1 MSKNVIVIGSGF
13 GGLAVAVRLAA
24 RGYRVTILEKRD
36 KPGGRAY
43 VYELDGFKFD
53 GGPTVIT
60 APFLFDELFELAG
73 RKREDYVTFVPVN
86 PFYRIFDPEGRAFD
100 YNNQND
106 FIYANIER
114 WNPADKEGYRRFL
127 ESTKPIFEKG
137 FLELAD
143 KPFTHLSD
151 MLKVAPDLVRL
162 RSYLSVYAY
171 VSQFIQNDFL
181 RQVFSFHP
189 LLIGGNPFDSSS
201 IYAMIHYLEREWG
214 VYFALGGTG
223 ALVNALVRLF
233 EELGGQLVLNAEVD
247 QILVDERRRQVR
259 GVRLKDGTIQPA
271 DIVISNADVAF
282 TYRYLI
288 PAAHRRKYTNRRI
301 EKMRYS
307 MSLFVIYFGTRRRYL
322 DSRLAHHNII
332 LGPRYKGLLDDI
344 FKHKILAEDFSL
356 YLHMPTITDPS
367 LAPEGHEAFYVLF
380 PVPHLGGQVDWERA
394 AEPYKNRILDY
405 LEEHYLPGL
414 RENLVVEHYIDP
426 RHFRDVLNSY
436 LGSAFSVEPILTQSA
451 WFRPHN
457 QSEEFSN
464 LYFVGAGTHPGAGLP
479 GVVSSA
485 KVVEKLILQTR

>member
-1 MSKNVIVIGSGF
+1 M
-13 GGLAVAVRLAA
+13 
-24 RGYRVTILEKRD
+24 
-36 KPGGRAY
+36 
-43 VYELDGFKFD
+43 YELDGFKFD

-223 ALVNALVRLF
+223 A
-233 EELGGQLVLNAEVD
+233 
-247 QILVDERRRQVR
+247 
-259 GVRLKDGTIQPA
+259 
-271 DIVISNADVAF
+271 
-282 TYRYLI
+282 
-288 PAAHRRKYTNRRI
+288 
-301 EKMRYS
+301 
-307 MSLFVIYFGTRRRYL
+307 
-322 DSRLAHHNII
+322 
-332 LGPRYKGLLDDI
+332 
-344 FKHKILAEDFSL
+344 
-356 YLHMPTITDPS
+356 
-367 LAPEGHEAFYVLF
+367 
-380 PVPHLGGQVDWERA
+380 W
-394 AEPYKNRILDY
+394 
-405 LEEHYLPGL
+405 
-414 RENLVVEHYIDP
+414 
-426 RHFRDVLNSY
+426 
-436 LGSAFSVEPILTQSA
+436 
-451 WFRPHN
+451 
-457 QSEEFSN
+457 
-464 LYFVGAGTHPGAGLP
+464 
-479 GVVSSA
+479 
-485 KVVEKLILQTR
+485 